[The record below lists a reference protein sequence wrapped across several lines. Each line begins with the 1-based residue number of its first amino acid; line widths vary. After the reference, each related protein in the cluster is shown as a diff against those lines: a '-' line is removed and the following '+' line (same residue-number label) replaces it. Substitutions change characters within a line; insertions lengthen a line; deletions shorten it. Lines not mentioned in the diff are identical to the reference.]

1 MKVFKNIMQEKQKN
15 ALKSN
20 SPIGIFD
27 SGLGGLTVMS
37 AVTRL
42 MPKEDIIYFGD
53 TAHVPY
59 GSKSKK
65 VVTNFALRISKFLVK
80 HNVKLIIVAC
90 NTASALS
97 LSALRKAVNIPV
109 IGVIKAGSVTASEST
124 KNKKVAIIGTQGTVK
139 SGAYIQE
146 IKKCDKKIRCFA
158 QACPLFVPLVE
169 EGLSENSVTERII
182 SMYLNKILKKKV
194 DTIILGCT
202 HYPLL
207 AKPIKKIA
215 GKNIKII
222 DSASAVACEVEK
234 LLQSKKMANANG
246 KGRYSF
252 YVSDSPEKFQKLG
265 NKFLKKK
272 IKNVKKVEI

>member
-1 MKVFKNIMQEKQKN
+1 MEKRNK
-15 ALKSN
+15 

-37 AVTRL
+37 AITKL

-65 VVTNFALRISKFLVK
+65 VVTSFALGISKFLVK
-80 HNVKLIIVAC
+80 HNVKLIVVAC

-97 LSALRKAVNIPV
+97 LDTLRKAINIPI
-109 IGVIKAGSVTASEST
+109 IGVIKAGSQMAAENT
-124 KNKKVAIIGTQGTVK
+124 KNKKIAVIGTEGTIK
-139 SGAYIQE
+139 SGAYIKE
-146 IKKCDKKIRCFA
+146 IKKCNKQIQCFS

-169 EGLSENSVTERII
+169 EGWLNNNVTEQVIKI
-182 SMYLNKILKKKV
+182 YLNNTINKKI

-207 AKPIKKIA
+207 AKTIQKVVGNKI
-215 GKNIKII
+215 NII
-222 DSASAVACEVEK
+222 DSANAVAYEVEK
-234 LLQSKKMANANG
+234 LLKSKRLTNEKG
-246 KGRYSF
+246 KGRHIF

-265 NKFLKKK
+265 SKFLNKK